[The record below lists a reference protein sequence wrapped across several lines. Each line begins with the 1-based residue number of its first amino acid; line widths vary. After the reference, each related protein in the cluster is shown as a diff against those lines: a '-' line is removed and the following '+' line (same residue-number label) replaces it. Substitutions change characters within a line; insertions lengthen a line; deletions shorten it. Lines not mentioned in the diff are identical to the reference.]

1 MNFNIYDYIDVKMNA
16 RKEAEFNEQLF
27 QRKYVVQL
35 LNDLVSMIEYENVP
49 EGLDTYFLEMFKL
62 VNGQC
67 AVIRDNDK
75 YIAIPGSFSGE
86 PDAYGIGTRYVG
98 NSLGGGHSFNGE
110 IGKDCIVFKNNHL
123 YSADILNVMEYADL
137 FTQVKISKR
146 LNVIYS
152 RYLPIFGVADTKT
165 KRSLEEVIKQIG
177 IGVPQVAILKDLE
190 SIIEGSKSFERLD
203 ITDVRNNDML
213 QYIDKFEDDLL
224 RGFYSYY
231 GHAMNGTTK
240 LAQQSVAEVTNN
252 DSVSAIY
259 PLNRLKCAEESC
271 RRMNELFGTNMTCH
285 FSKAWEVR
293 QNDLTQ
299 DIEEAEEEEGGEE
312 NDIEGISENEE

>member
-1 MNFNIYDYIDVKMNA
+1 MKFDIYDYLDGKMSA
-16 RKEAEFNEQLF
+16 RKEAEFNEELTK
-27 QRKYVVQL
+27 RKYAVQL

-49 EGLDTYFLEMFKL
+49 EGLDTNFLEMFRL

-67 AVIRDNDK
+67 AVFRKNEK
-75 YIAIPGSFSGE
+75 ELVAIPGSFSGE
-86 PDAYGIGTRYVG
+86 PNEYGIGSRYVG
-98 NSLGGGHSFNGE
+98 SALGGNFSVDGE
-110 IGKDCIVFKNNHL
+110 IGKDCVVFKNNHL
-123 YSADILNVMEYADL
+123 YSSDMLNVLEYADL

-165 KRSLEEVIKQIG
+165 KAALEEVVKQIG

-259 PLNRLKCAEESC
+259 PLNRLKCAEEGC
-271 RRMNELFGTNMTCH
+271 KALNKLFGTNMTCH

-299 DIEEAEEEEGGEE
+299 DIEEVEKEPPVDEEG
-312 NDIEGISENEE
+312 DVDNEA